1 MYTHNKTTMANGKK
15 GAVEKE
21 EVDVEADAR
30 INELKLAGHVASIEE
45 RLSRQLGITVE
56 ELRKKTV
63 TLKNSKLSVK

>member
-1 MYTHNKTTMANGKK
+1 MAKDKK
-15 GAVEKE
+15 GAAEEEK
-21 EVDVEADAR
+21 EVDVDNDAR

-63 TLKNSKLSVK
+63 TIKNSKLSVK